1 VCISVGWFPISKG
14 MFWFQF
20 LTFLKGSVLVWFG
33 FFFPSNMDPVP
44 VLVFKFGEQFWFLL
58 FFYFQ
63 VKTGFNFQSNNPQ
76 FQVTFL
82 LGSNIQ
88 NIKMDNGKKIKSEFL
103 FKGRR
108 MDNGT
113 NNNKN
118 LIPRNKIITML
129 LKS

>member
-1 VCISVGWFPISKG
+1 
-14 MFWFQF
+14 
-20 LTFLKGSVLVWFG
+20 
-33 FFFPSNMDPVP
+33 MDPVP
-44 VLVFKFGEQFWFLL
+44 VLVFKFGERFWFLL
-58 FFYFQ
+58 FFNFQ